1 MNIQVSN
8 LNTVIDNETLK
19 QLFAPYGTVN
29 TAQVVKDVFTET
41 SRGFG
46 FVEMEDDSAAQS
58 AINGLHNTV
67 VEQLTITVEESKPQT
82 IHRGSYKVG
91 NGPIE
96 MYRFNKKR

>member
-1 MNIQVSN
+1 MNIQISN
-8 LNTVIDNETLK
+8 LNTGLDNEGLK
-19 QLFAPYGTVN
+19 KLFIPYGIVKS
-29 TAQVVKDVFTET
+29 AQIVKDVFTDT

-46 FVEMEDDSAAQS
+46 FVEMENDTAAQS

-67 VEQLTITVEESKPQT
+67 VEELTISVEESKPKT

-96 MYRFNKKR
+96 VYRFKKK